1 MGRQSN
7 WAAFRL
13 AVVQIADA
21 AFNAIPNE
29 WIKNDLDHLGF
40 PEDLRIVF
48 PVVKSASAVG
58 LVAGLRWP
66 RLGRVTSTALVA
78 YFLLAMAFH
87 ARAKDRPARYAPAA
101 VMLAWSA
108 KVRRG
113 YQIAG
118 V

>member
-1 MGRQSN
+1 MDRLSN
-7 WAAFRL
+7 RAASRL
-13 AVVQIADA
+13 ALVQFADA
-21 AFNAIPNE
+21 AFTAIPNE
-29 WIKNDLDHLGF
+29 WVKNDLDRLGF

-48 PVVKSASAVG
+48 PIVKSASAVG

-87 ARAKDRPARYAPAA
+87 ARAKDGPARYAPAA
-101 VMLAWSA
+101 AMLAWSA

-113 YQIAG
+113 YQTAG